1 MEMDITTPQT
11 LSEATFETISQFIS
25 DKLGIKMPK
34 QKRTMLQGRL
44 MKRLRTLNL
53 DSYETYCDYLFSDDG
68 RREEMVHMMD
78 AVTTNKTDFF
88 REPRHFD
95 VMTHHVLPELVS
107 LHGAGVHRP
116 LTAWSAGCST
126 GAEPYTLAMV
136 LSKFTGTQRALDF
149 AILATDISTRVLVK
163 AREAVYTETE
173 AKPIPAELKKKYL
186 LRSKNRAKQLVRI
199 VPELRKK
206 VVFRRLNFMDSDYGV
221 KTPMDIIF
229 CRNVLIY
236 FDLSTQQQVLS
247 RLCRHLR
254 VGGYLFCGHSET
266 LNDLD
271 LPLTQVTTTV
281 YRRVES

>member
-1 MEMDITTPQT
+1 MDITTQQT
-11 LSEATFETISQFIS
+11 LSETTFATISRFIY

-44 MKRLRTLNL
+44 MKRLRTLKL
-53 DSYETYCDYLFSDDG
+53 DSYETYCDYLFSDEG

-78 AVTTNKTDFF
+78 VVTTNKTDFF
-88 REPRHFD
+88 RESRHFD
-95 VMTHHVLPELVS
+95 VMTEHVLPELMR
-107 LHGAGVHRP
+107 LHNTGERRP
-116 LTAWSAGCST
+116 LTVWSAGCST

-136 LSKFTGTQRALDF
+136 LREFAAKHQGFDF
-149 AILATDISTRVLVK
+149 AVLGTDISTRVLQK

-173 AKPIPAELKKKYL
+173 ANPIPASLKKKYL
-186 LRSKNRAKQLVRI
+186 LRSKNREKQLVRI

-206 VVFRRLNFMDSDYGV
+206 VAFRRLNFMDAEYGV

-236 FDLSTQQQVLS
+236 FDMSTQQQVLG

-266 LNDLD
+266 LNEFD
-271 LPLTQVTTTV
+271 LPLAQMATTV
-281 YRRVES
+281 HRRIES